1 MIKKPLHESLYD
13 VLNEGLVKII
23 KGQADLFRLLV
34 FLGAFTV
41 VLMAA
46 YTVCQTSFKAVEARQ
61 VADIIYIVFTCNIF
75 LMTVFCS
82 LNGTAK
88 AVYGIFTDNARR
100 LKTAVNLFGSGM
112 SFLVTGLFLHLYR
125 NAF

>member
-1 MIKKPLHESLYD
+1 MIKKPLHESICD

-23 KGQADLFRLLV
+23 KGQADLFQLLA
-34 FLGAFTV
+34 FLDAFTV

-46 YTVCQTSFKAVEARQ
+46 YTAYQTSFKVVEARQ
-61 VADIIYIVFTCNIF
+61 VTDIIYIVFTCNIF
-75 LMTVFCS
+75 LMAVFCS

-88 AVYGIFTDNARR
+88 AVYGIFTDNTRR
-100 LKTAVNLFGSGM
+100 LKTAVNLFGAGT